1 MKFKILI
8 IDDEK
13 NIREGLQMALED
25 EGYEVLTAEDGTA
38 GLQKALSEVV
48 DLVITDLRM
57 PGVGGQ
63 DILRRVTSET
73 PGVPVIVLTGH
84 GTVETAVE
92 AMRMGAYDFLTKPLD
107 LDRLSLLVKRAL
119 QNRELVLQH
128 RELVEQ
134 MQSDKAFEHIIGK
147 SAAMEHVFEMI
158 RKVAPSRASVLITG
172 ESGAGKELI
181 ANAIHNL
188 SPRKNKSYIKVHC
201 AALAESLLESE
212 LFGHEKGAYTGALT
226 QKRGR
231 FELADGGTIFLDEI
245 GEINQNLQIKIL
257 RVLQEKQF
265 ERVGGEKPITVD
277 TRLITATNRDL
288 EKEVADGTFRS
299 DLYYRLNV
307 VHIRVPPLRERKEDL
322 PLLIAAFIKEF
333 TEENA
338 KTISGIEPKAR
349 AALYAY
355 DWPGN
360 IRQLRNC
367 LESAVV
373 MSSDEIIRLSDLP
386 DPIREAEQRSCIRIQ
401 MGTSLAEAERHIIME
416 TLAAHNGNKSKT
428 ADILGIGRKTLHRKL
443 DEFTA
448 EQDGAKSPLP
458 S

>member
-25 EGYEVLTAEDGTA
+25 EGYEVITAEDGTS

-57 PGVGGQ
+57 PGMGGQ
-63 DILRRVTSET
+63 EILRRVSSET

-128 RELVEQ
+128 RELVAQ
-134 MQSDKAFEHIIGK
+134 VQSDKAFEHIIGK
-147 SAAMEHVFEMI
+147 SAAMEHVFEMV
-158 RKVAPSRASVLITG
+158 RKVAPTRASVLITG
-172 ESGAGKELI
+172 ESGVGKELI
-181 ANAIHNL
+181 ANAIHHL

-212 LFGHEKGAYTGALT
+212 LFGHEKGAYTGAVS

-245 GEINQNLQIKIL
+245 GEINQSLQIKIL

-265 ERVGGEKPITVD
+265 ERVGGEKSITVD
-277 TRLITATNRDL
+277 TRLITATNKDL
-288 EKEVADGTFRS
+288 EKEIEAGTFRS

-307 VHIRVPPLRERKEDL
+307 VHLHIPPLRERKEDI
-322 PLLIAAFIKEF
+322 PLLIAAFINEF
-333 TEENA
+333 TKENE
-338 KTISGIEPKAR
+338 KHISAIEPKAR

-373 MSSDEIIRLSDLP
+373 MSSDDIIRLSDLP
-386 DPIREAEQRSCIRIQ
+386 EPIRDAEQLSSIRIQ
-401 MGTSLAEAERHIIME
+401 IGTPLAEAEQHIIIE
-416 TLAAHNGNKSKT
+416 TLAAYNGNKSKT
-428 ADILGIGRKTLHRKL
+428 ADVLGIGRKTLHRKL
-443 DEFTA
+443 DEFA
-448 EQDGAKSPLP
+448 AKSTEQQ
-458 S
+458 

>member
-1 MKFKILI
+1 MKFKILV

-25 EGYEVLTAEDGTA
+25 EGYEVLTAEDGTD

-63 DILRRVTSET
+63 EILRRVTSET

-134 MQSDKAFEHIIGK
+134 VQSNKTFEHIIGK

-158 RKVAPSRASVLITG
+158 RKVAPSRAS
-172 ESGAGKELI
+172 S
-181 ANAIHNL
+181 AIHNL
-188 SPRKNKSYIKVHC
+188 SPRKNNSYIKVHC

-212 LFGHEKGAYTGALT
+212 LFGHEKGAYTGAVS

-245 GEINQNLQIKIL
+245 GEINQSLQIKIL

-265 ERVGGEKPITVD
+265 ERVGGEKSITVD

-288 EKEVADGTFRS
+288 EKEVAAGTFRS

-307 VHIRVPPLRERKEDL
+307 VHIHVPPLRERKEDI

-338 KTISGIEPKAR
+338 KQITAIEPKAR

-367 LESAVV
+367 LENT
-373 MSSDEIIRLSDLP
+373 IRLSDLP
-386 DPIREAEQRSCIRIQ
+386 EPIREAEQTSSIRIQ
-401 MGTSLAEAERHIIME
+401 IGTPLAEAERHIIME
-416 TLAAHNGNKSKT
+416 TLAAYNGNKSKT

-443 DEFTA
+443 DEFAAHTTDAAGSGA
-448 EQDGAKSPLP
+448 E
-458 S
+458 

>member
-1 MKFKILI
+1 MKFKILV

-25 EGYEVLTAEDGTA
+25 DGYEVLTAADGSI
-38 GLQKALSEVV
+38 GLQKALTDVV
-48 DLVITDLRM
+48 DLIITDLRM

-63 DILRRVTSET
+63 ELLRRVTSET

-119 QNRELVLQH
+119 QNRELVLRH
-128 RELVEQ
+128 RELEEQ
-134 MQSDKAFEHIIGK
+134 LQSNKTFEHIIGK

-172 ESGAGKELI
+172 EGGVGKELI
-181 ANAIHNL
+181 ASAIHNL
-188 SPRKNKSYIKVHC
+188 SPRKDKSYIKVHC

-212 LFGHEKGAYTGALT
+212 LFGHEKGAYTGAVS

-265 ERVGGEKPITVD
+265 ERVGGEKSVTVD

-288 EKEVADGTFRS
+288 EKEVENGTFRS

-307 VHIRVPPLRERKEDL
+307 VHIHVPPLRERKEDL

-333 TEENA
+333 SEENA
-338 KTISGIEPKAR
+338 KSISGIEPKAR

-373 MSSDEIIRLSDLP
+373 MSSDDIIRLSDLP
-386 DPIREAEQRSCIRIQ
+386 EHVREAEQTAAIRVQI
-401 MGTSLAEAERHIIME
+401 GTTLAEAEKHIILE
-416 TLAAHNGNKSKT
+416 TLVAYKGNKSKT

-443 DEFTA
+443 DEFA
-448 EQDGAKSPLP
+448 ASASES
-458 S
+458 SS

>member
-1 MKFKILI
+1 MKFRILI

-25 EGYEVLTAEDGTA
+25 EGYDVLTAEDGTA

-57 PGVGGQ
+57 PGIGGQ
-63 DILRRVTSET
+63 EVLRRVTSET

-107 LDRLSLLVKRAL
+107 LDRLSLLVRRAL

-158 RKVAPSRASVLITG
+158 KKVAPSRASVLITG
-172 ESGAGKELI
+172 ESGVGKELI

-188 SPRKNKSYIKVHC
+188 SPRRKNSYIKVHC

-212 LFGHEKGAYTGALT
+212 LFGHEKGAYTGAVS

-265 ERVGGEKPITVD
+265 ERVGGEKLITVD

-288 EKEVADGTFRS
+288 EQEVSAGTFRS

-307 VHIRVPPLRERKEDL
+307 VHIHVPPLRERKEDV

-333 TEENA
+333 AEENA
-338 KTISGIEPKAR
+338 KTISAIEPKAR

-373 MSSDEIIRLSDLP
+373 MSSDDTIRLADLP
-386 DPIREAEQRSCIRIQ
+386 EPVRDAEQTAAIRIKI
-401 MGTSLAEAERHIIME
+401 GTSLAEEEQHIIME
-416 TLAAHNGNKSKT
+416 TLAAYNGNKSKT
-428 ADILGIGRKTLHRKL
+428 ADVLGIGRKTLHRKL
-443 DEFTA
+443 DGFIADE
-448 EQDGAKSPLP
+448 E
-458 S
+458 

>member
-25 EGYEVLTAEDGTA
+25 EGYDVITAEDGTS

-63 DILRRVTSET
+63 EILRKVSSET

-92 AMRMGAYDFLTKPLD
+92 AMRVGAYDFLTKPLD

-128 RELVEQ
+128 RELLAQV
-134 MQSDKAFEHIIGK
+134 QSDEAFEHIIGK
-147 SAAMEHVFEMI
+147 SAAMEHVFEMV
-158 RKVAPSRASVLITG
+158 RKVAPTRASVLITG
-172 ESGAGKELI
+172 ESGVGKELI
-181 ANAIHNL
+181 ASAIHNL
-188 SPRKNKSYIKVHC
+188 SPRKNNSYIKVHC

-212 LFGHEKGAYTGALT
+212 LFGHEKGAYTGAVS

-245 GEINQNLQIKIL
+245 GEINQSLQIKIL

-265 ERVGGEKPITVD
+265 ERVGGEKSITVD
-277 TRLITATNRDL
+277 TRLITATNKDL
-288 EKEVADGTFRS
+288 EKEVENGAFRS

-307 VHIRVPPLRERKEDL
+307 VHVHIPPLRERKEDI
-322 PLLIAAFIKEF
+322 PLLIAAFLSEFAKE
-333 TEENA
+333 NN
-338 KTISGIEPKAR
+338 KHICVLEPKAR

-373 MSSDEIIRLSDLP
+373 MSSDETIRLSDLP
-386 DPIREAEQRSCIRIQ
+386 DPIREAQQRSSIRIHI
-401 MGTSLAEAERHIIME
+401 GTSLAEAEQHIIME
-416 TLAAHNGNKSKT
+416 TLAAYNGNKSK
-428 ADILGIGRKTLHRKL
+428 AAEVLGIGRKTLHRKL
-443 DEFTA
+443 DGFDTQSTKE
-448 EQDGAKSPLP
+448 
-458 S
+458 